1 VFQDFLKFKACT
13 LSSGL
18 WIIFSAFYYVYT
30 SGDRALEA
38 YWIGRWAEFGVGM
51 DAVEKRKS
59 LVLLRDIE
67 PPFID
72 YPSCILATIFVSYTS
87 ILKITQNVNI

>member
-1 VFQDFLKFKACT
+1 
-13 LSSGL
+13 
-18 WIIFSAFYYVYT
+18 
-30 SGDRALEA
+30 
-38 YWIGRWAEFGVGM
+38 M